1 MRRAELKPSKA
12 DDRDWN
18 LFTSSV
24 LMLSVICRFSR
35 EEIDLFLQ
43 HGNYDFHQMR
53 SLMKLRQ
60 SCLARERI
68 ADHYRA
74 LQACPSQ
81 ELEGD
86 QS

>member
-1 MRRAELKPSKA
+1 MRRAELKPSIA
-12 DDRDWN
+12 DDRDWK
-18 LFTSSV
+18 LFTRSV

-43 HGNYDFHQMR
+43 LGNYDFHQMR
-53 SLMKLRQ
+53 NLMQLRQ
-60 SCLARERI
+60 SCLAREGI

-74 LQACPSQ
+74 LQAFPSD
-81 ELEGD
+81 EREGD